1 MGKIRHKPGT
11 HYSDTLY
18 DQEGYMRKTLRWL
31 LVVLSFSVAA
41 LALGSILFS
50 LGELR
55 NSGERASGAE
65 YSIIRNAL
73 TGIRTKEDLKDD
85 FLRQRLIALYKGSD
99 RLLAVQVLDSSGL
112 VLWRLPGDSSYF
124 ALPGNPSSRA
134 GFSAPDLSTVV
145 FTTPL
150 NNGMKLVTLFA
161 TLRKADMAQ
170 AIKTPLIFLALW
182 FGLMIA
188 AFFVFGNDKVE
199 RKSAQESAGEPEAE
213 KQSKEKEAEA
223 QSQEPEQAPEIAL
236 IAESEAGQ
244 QEDVPVQSGD
254 SMGEAPGE
262 EESRPVQEAEATV
275 PDENAEAKPNN
286 STALLYDQE
295 IIEPQ
300 KPQEFDQTEE
310 EEFFGEEDSIEEAEA
325 EASFGAPRKN
335 FEESLA
341 RLEEEI
347 ATWSSKH
354 GDLKTPPPSAEDAA
368 KTEEIQ
374 ETQDFIESLE
384 AEEELAELEALSK
397 SENADEKP
405 AAPAA
410 LEKEPPS
417 LAPEL
422 PVSSPGANLASLPLP
437 LSLIDSELESKLR
450 EELDRSPK
458 AEVSLMLIHC
468 SVNSASDPAALAL
481 AVTVRDYIGAKDL
494 IFELYK
500 GAFAVV
506 LPSVDLGGS
515 LKMSEDLADVLSA
528 TLGLYR
534 DIEGDAPGYIGIS
547 ARSERRVDA
556 FKLYREASTALHK
569 AYEGSQSR
577 ILAFRPKSE

>member
-1 MGKIRHKPGT
+1 
-11 HYSDTLY
+11 
-18 DQEGYMRKTLRWL
+18 MRKTLRWL

-112 VLWRLPGDSSYF
+112 VLWKLPGDSSYY
-124 ALPGNPSSRA
+124 ALPGSPSSRA

-150 NNGMKLVTLFA
+150 NNGMKLATLFA
-161 TLRKADMAQ
+161 TLRKADLAK
-170 AIKTPLIFLALW
+170 AIKTPLIFLVVW

-188 AFFVFGNDKVE
+188 AFFIFGKDEELGKTAKAPV
-199 RKSAQESAGEPEAE
+199 GEDQPEAE
-213 KQSKEKEAEA
+213 KEGQEQTAA
-223 QSQEPEQAPEIAL
+223 QTPKSEQESEIEPEQEPEQESEQEPAL
-236 IAESEAGQ
+236 AVELESSPDMGQAQREEESEAEQ
-244 QEDVPVQSGD
+244 D
-254 SMGEAPGE
+254 E
-262 EESRPVQEAEATV
+262 EQRSRPVREAEDKDKSAAPV
-275 PDENAEAKPNN
+275 IA
-286 STALLYDQE
+286 SQE
-295 IIEPQ
+295 IAKTQ
-300 KPQEFDQTEE
+300 SPQEYEDIEE
-310 EEFFGEEDSIEEAEA
+310 EEFFAEEDSIEESEGEKPAA
-325 EASFGAPRKN
+325 APRKN

-347 ATWSSKH
+347 ASWSSKH
-354 GDLKTPPPSAEDAA
+354 GDVKLSAAAPDETSQGEDS
-368 KTEEIQ
+368 Q
-374 ETQDFIESLE
+374 ESQEFIDSLE
-384 AEEELAELEALSK
+384 AEEELAEMEELSK
-397 SENADEKP
+397 REPAEEKP
-405 AAPAA
+405 GAQIA
-410 LEKEPPS
+410 EQKEIHS
-417 LAPEL
+417 RAPEGSAS
-422 PVSSPGANLASLPLP
+422 VQGGNLASLPLP
-437 LSLIDSELESKLR
+437 LSLIDSELEAKLR
-450 EELDRSPK
+450 EELERSAK

-468 SVNSASDPAALAL
+468 SVNSATDPAALAL

-528 TLGLYR
+528 TLGLYK
-534 DIEGDAPGYIGIS
+534 DIEGEAPVYIGIS
-547 ARSERRVDA
+547 ARSERKVDA

-569 AYEGSQSR
+569 AYEGAQSR
-577 ILAFRPKSE
+577 ILAFRPKVE